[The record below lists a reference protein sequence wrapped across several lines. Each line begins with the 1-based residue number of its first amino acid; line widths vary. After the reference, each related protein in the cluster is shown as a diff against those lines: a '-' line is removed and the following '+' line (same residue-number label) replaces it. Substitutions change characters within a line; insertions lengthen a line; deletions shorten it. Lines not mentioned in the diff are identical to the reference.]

1 MKEMNL
7 FGKTSQTPPDI
18 YYIKNKDAVL
28 GSFQWES
35 PELAV
40 LLQDNGLPSFVS
52 KGLNAWLEGRTPAKY
67 RAYAKELLQTCGL
80 TTIKD
85 VIDYAKSLS
94 LNDTLWVTRDTA
106 IKWEGVSLFKN
117 PFDDVIAR
125 AAFDGSML
133 AQGSPKQVLSPEFS
147 TDGMLAKCWVR
158 ESDGT
163 IQLYKAGT
171 QRFSNAGKE
180 PYSEVMAHQILSRLG
195 YNHVPYKLS
204 HFHKKLV
211 SVCPL
216 FTTEGTMYLPVYK
229 YFALRTI
236 EVLMRDCVKHGIGE
250 ALAQHLIYDY
260 LSWNTDRHAGNFG
273 VLLDSD
279 TFELK
284 GMAPIF
290 DNGCSMLAYWNGT
303 DDLRQ
308 YITNSTPALY
318 ASFEMGAQLGKKVL
332 DKNHNVQRLVNFK
345 FDRSELEGFDEKRLC
360 AIEDWLQGRVR
371 WFLELP

>member
-1 MKEMNL
+1 MRKMNL
-7 FGKTSQTPPDI
+7 SSRTPQSPSDI
-18 YYIKNKDAVL
+18 YYIKNKDVVL
-28 GSFQWES
+28 GSFQWENS
-35 PELAV
+35 TFASLKE
-40 LLQDNGLPSFVS
+40 DKGLPFFVS
-52 KGLNAWLEGRTPAKY
+52 ESLTTWLEGRTPAKH
-67 RAYAKELLQTCGL
+67 RAHAKELLESCGL
-80 TTIKD
+80 TATRD
-85 VIDYAKSLS
+85 VIDYAKGLS
-94 LNDTLWVTRDTA
+94 LNDTLWVTPDLD
-106 IKWEGVSLFKN
+106 IKWDTVSLYRN
-117 PFDDVIAR
+117 PFDEVIAR
-125 AAFDGSML
+125 IAFDGGMHGLPFSTT
-133 AQGSPKQVLSPEFS
+133 SPEFG

-158 ESDGT
+158 EADGT

-216 FTTEGTMYLPVYK
+216 FTTEGTMYLPIYK

-290 DNGCSMLAYWNGT
+290 DNGCSMLAYWNGM

>member
-1 MKEMNL
+1 MNL
-7 FGKTSQTPPDI
+7 FQPSVTSPSNV
-18 YYIKNKDAVL
+18 YYIKNKDVVL

-40 LLQDNGLPSFVS
+40 LLEDSGLPSFVS
-52 KGLNAWLEGRTPAKY
+52 KGLNAWLESRTPAKY
-67 RAYAKELLQTCGL
+67 RAHAKDLLQARGL
-80 TTIKD
+80 ITIKD
-85 VIDYAKSLS
+85 VIDYAKGLSLS
-94 LNDTLWVTRDTA
+94 DTLWVTRDTD
-106 IKWEGVSLFKN
+106 IKWEDVSLFKN

-125 AAFDGSML
+125 AAFDGSTSVL
-133 AQGSPKQVLSPEFS
+133 GSYEQVLSPEFS

-158 ESDGT
+158 EGDGS

-171 QRFSNAGKE
+171 RRFSNAGKE
-180 PYSEVMAHQILSRLG
+180 PYSEVMAHQILTRLG
-195 YNHVPYKLS
+195 YNHVTYHLAN
-204 HFHKKLV
+204 FHKKLV

-216 FTTEGTMYLPVYK
+216 FTTEDTMYLPIYR
-229 YFALRTI
+229 YFSFRTLEGLLQECI
-236 EVLMRDCVKHGIGE
+236 SHSIGE
-250 ALAQHLIYDY
+250 ALARHLVYDY

-303 DDLRQ
+303 DDLSE
-308 YITNSTPALY
+308 YITQSTPALY
-318 ASFEMGAQLGKKVL
+318 SSFEMGARLGKKVL
-332 DKNHNVQRLVNFK
+332 GKNHNVQRLVNFK
-345 FDRSELEGFDEKRLC
+345 FDRSELEGFNEERLY
-360 AIEDWLQGRVR
+360 AIEKWLQGRVH

>member
-1 MKEMNL
+1 MREMDL
-7 FGKTSQTPPDI
+7 SRRTPQSSSDI
-18 YYIKNKDAVL
+18 YYIKNKDMVL
-28 GSFQWES
+28 GSFQWENS
-35 PELAV
+35 TFASLKE
-40 LLQDNGLPSFVS
+40 DKGLPFFVS
-52 KGLNAWLEGRTPAKY
+52 ESLTTWLEGRTPAKH
-67 RAYAKELLQTCGL
+67 RAHAKELLESCGL
-80 TTIKD
+80 TATRD
-85 VIDYAKSLS
+85 VIDYAKGLS
-94 LNDTLWVTRDTA
+94 LNDTLWVTPDPD
-106 IKWEGVSLFKN
+106 IKWDTVSLYRN
-117 PFDDVIAR
+117 PFDEVIAR
-125 AAFDGSML
+125 IAFDGGMHGLPFSTT
-133 AQGSPKQVLSPEFS
+133 SPEFS

-158 ESDGT
+158 EADGT

-236 EVLMRDCVKHGIGE
+236 EGLMRDCIKHGIGE

-308 YITNSTPALY
+308 YITNSAPALY